1 MKGTAGYNA
10 DHVRALLNRGI
21 SPVKAGLGPIVQD
34 GKGPKKGPKI
44 NMQWVLSAAV
54 VLVAVVLGGAVVLA
68 LKRMPTEETK

>member
-1 MKGTAGYNA
+1 
-10 DHVRALLNRGI
+10 
-21 SPVKAGLGPIVQD
+21 VKAGLGPIVQD

-68 LKRMPTEETK
+68 LKRMPTEEAK